1 MLQNLAFTIEN
12 LKNAYKNGLSPQDVI
27 NEIFDRIKIIND
39 PNIFINSGEHDNPL
53 KAFSTLVSNFRNQTT
68 GRSYEDNS
76 FYQ

>member
-39 PNIFINSGEHDNPL
+39 PNIFINL
-53 KAFSTLVSNFRNQTT
+53 LTLESLNAEAKKFNK
-68 GRSYEDNS
+68 YE
-76 FYQ
+76 